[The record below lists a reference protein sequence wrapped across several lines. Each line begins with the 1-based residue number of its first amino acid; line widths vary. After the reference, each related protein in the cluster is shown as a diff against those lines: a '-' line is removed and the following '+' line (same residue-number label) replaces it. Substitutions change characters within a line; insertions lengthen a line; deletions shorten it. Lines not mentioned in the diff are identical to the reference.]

1 MSAVEQRIVLVDSDK
16 KRALP
21 QKEKQVVEAAARA
34 RLQRSL
40 YPELRHVSCE
50 FHEGLLTLRGRVPSY
65 YLKQVAQTA
74 VYRIEGVGELNN
86 RLQVAPLSYPT

>member
-1 MSAVEQRIVLVDSDK
+1 MSAADERIVLVDSDK
-16 KRALP
+16 NTILHP
-21 QKEKQVVEAAARA
+21 KEKQVVEAAARA